1 MRKDSVKYIRINEE
15 LQKELSLLIQQEVKD
30 PRIDALA
37 SVSKVEVTTDL
48 KMAKVYV
55 TVLAEDKKEST
66 MKGLKNAASFLRSRL
81 AKNLNLRNTP
91 ELFFY
96 LDESYEKGLYMSNLI
111 DEVTKGIREEDDG
124 ETE

>member
-30 PRIDALA
+30 PRIDTLA

-48 KMAKVYV
+48 KMAKVFV

-66 MKGLKNAASFLRSRL
+66 MKGLKNAASFLRNRL